1 MWQNKTMLS
10 QLKISLGQYSDKGIK
25 ELNEDFYGAY
35 IPEGSSL
42 DNKGIACAIAD
53 GMGSCANAQE
63 ASEHCVK
70 SFLNDYFSTPETWT
84 VKTSGAKVLTAINNW
99 LLSNGNKDHANGMVT
114 TFSAIVFK
122 STTAHI
128 FHIGDSRIYRYRQNN
143 KQNKTTG
150 DLELI
155 TTDHRVWIS
164 DEKNYLSRAMGIGSH
179 LDIDY
184 KKLAIEQGD
193 IFVMTTDGIH
203 DYLSDQQIKEH
214 LNNNS
219 NIKANI
225 NVAADKIVAHALELK
240 SHDNVTCQI
249 IKIDELPAQD
259 ANEIYNELTRLPFPP
274 HLGPGMTMDGYEI
287 LEDVHASTTSQLY
300 KVRDKESGKLF
311 MMKTPSVNYS
321 DDPAYIERF
330 YMEEWAGKRI
340 QSDAVLKIIEQT
352 RQRNFLYFIMEYID
366 GITLKQW
373 ALENPA
379 PDFERVIDIVN
390 KIIRGLRVFH
400 RLEMLHRDLKPE
412 NIMIT
417 THGVVKII
425 DFGSVKIAGIQEI
438 NTPIERLELLGTKNY
453 TAPEYLLGME
463 GSNRSDI
470 YSLGVLVYNLLTG
483 SLPYGD
489 KMSRDLN
496 WRTLNKI
503 KYESSI
509 KHNPMIPLW
518 MDGAIHKA
526 VKKDHRQR
534 YDTFSEFLF
543 DLTHPKESFMGH
555 AAPLLE
561 RNPIAV
567 WQIISGVLLLGNIAW
582 FITFVS

>member
-1 MWQNKTMLS
+1 MHS
-10 QLKISLGQYSDKGIK
+10 QLKISLAQSSDKGIK
-25 ELNEDFYGAY
+25 DQNEDFYGAY
-35 IPEGSSL
+35 IPEDSTL
-42 DNKGIACAIAD
+42 ENKGIACAIAD

-70 SFLNDYFSTPETWT
+70 GFLSDYFSTPETWT

-99 LLSNGNKDHANGMVT
+99 LLSKGDKEHAHGMVT
-114 TFSAIVFK
+114 TFSALILK
-122 STTAHI
+122 STTGHI
-128 FHIGDSRIYRYRQNN
+128 FHIGDSRIYRFRQNDN
-143 KQNKTTG
+143 GSG
-150 DLELI
+150 DLELL

-164 DEKNYLSRAMGIGSH
+164 DEKNYLSRAMGIDSH

-184 KKLAIEQGD
+184 KTLAIEEGD
-193 IFVMTTDGIH
+193 TFLMTTDGVH
-203 DYLSDQQIKEH
+203 DYLSDQQLREH
-214 LNNNS
+214 LKAKS
-219 NIKANI
+219 NIE
-225 NVAADKIVAHALELK
+225 VTADKIVAHALDLK

-249 IKIDELPAQD
+249 VKIDSLPSQD

-287 LEDVHASTTSQLY
+287 LEEVHASTTSQLY
-300 KVRDKESGKLF
+300 KVRDKESGELF

-373 ALENPA
+373 AAENSSPN
-379 PDFERVIDIVN
+379 FEQVIEIVN
-390 KIIRGLRVFH
+390 KVIKGLRVFH

-438 NTPIERLELLGTKNY
+438 STPVERIELLGTKNY

-463 GSNRSDI
+463 GNNRSDI

-483 SLPYGD
+483 QLPYGD

-526 VKKDHRQR
+526 VKKDQRSR

-543 DLTHPKESFMGH
+543 DLTHPKEDFMGH

-561 RNPIAV
+561 RNPTAF
-567 WQIISGVLLLGNIAW
+567 WKIISGFLLLTNIICLAV
-582 FITFVS
+582 FFS

>member
-1 MWQNKTMLS
+1 MHS
-10 QLKISLGQYSDKGIK
+10 QLSISLGQSSDKGIK
-25 ELNEDFYGAY
+25 ERNEDFYGAY
-35 IPEGSSL
+35 TAEGSSL

-70 SFLNDYFSTPETWT
+70 SFLNDYFSTPETWS

-128 FHIGDSRIYRYRQNN
+128 FHIGDSRIYRFRQNN
-143 KQNKTTG
+143 NTG

-155 TTDHRVWIS
+155 TSDHRVWIS
-164 DEKNYLSRAMGIGSH
+164 DKKNYLSRAMGIDSH

-184 KKLAIEQGD
+184 KTLAIEQD
-193 IFVMTTDGIH
+193 DVFLMTTDGIH
-203 DYLSDQQIKEH
+203 DYLSDQQLKEH
-214 LNNNS
+214 LNTSS
-219 NIKANI
+219 NIE
-225 NVAADKIVAHALELK
+225 VTADRIAQHALEAG

-249 IKIDELPAQD
+249 VKIESLPSQD

-287 LEDVHASTTSQLY
+287 LQEVHASTTSQLY
-300 KVRDKESGKLF
+300 KVRDVESGVLF

-366 GITLKQW
+366 GITLEQW
-373 ALENPA
+373 TKEHPS
-379 PDFERVIDIVN
+379 PDIELVVDITN
-390 KIIRGLRVFH
+390 KIIKGLRVFH

-438 NTPIERLELLGTKNY
+438 STPVERIELLGTKNY
-453 TAPEYLLGME
+453 TAPEYLLGSE

-483 SLPYGD
+483 QLPYGD
-489 KMSRDLN
+489 RMSRELN

-526 VKKDHRQR
+526 VKKDQRHR
-534 YDTFSEFLF
+534 YATFSEFYF
-543 DLTHPKESFMGH
+543 DLTHPNASFMQH
-555 AAPLLE
+555 RAPLLE
-561 RNPIAV
+561 SNPVLV
-567 WQIISGVLLLGNIAW
+567 WQMIAAVLLATN
-582 FITFVS
+582 VSWMLYFFS

>member
-1 MWQNKTMLS
+1 MHS
-10 QLKISLGQYSDKGIK
+10 QLKISLGQSSDKGIK
-25 ELNEDFYGAY
+25 QRNEDFYGAY
-35 IPEGSSL
+35 IPEDSTL

-53 GMGSCANAQE
+53 GMGSCTNAQE

-70 SFLNDYFSTPETWT
+70 SFLNDYFSTPETWS
-84 VKTSGAKVLTAINNW
+84 VKSSGAKVLTAINNW

-128 FHIGDSRIYRYRQNN
+128 FHIGDSRIYRFRQTE
-143 KQNKTTG
+143 KSA
-150 DLELI
+150 DLERI

-164 DEKNYLSRAMGIGSH
+164 DEKNYLSRAMGIDSH

-184 KKLAIEQGD
+184 KTLAIENGD
-193 IFVMTTDGIH
+193 VFLMTTDGIH
-203 DYLSDQQIKEH
+203 DYLNDQQLKQH
-214 LNNNS
+214 L
-219 NIKANI
+219 KASCDI
-225 NVAADKIVAHALELK
+225 EVKADKIIAHALQLK

-249 IKIDELPAQD
+249 VKIDQLPSQD

-287 LEDVHASTTSQLY
+287 LEEVHASTTSQLY
-300 KVRDKESGKLF
+300 KVRDVESNQLF
-311 MMKTPSVNYS
+311 MMKTPSENYS

-352 RQRNFLYFIMEYID
+352 RQRNFLYFVMEYID
-366 GITLKQW
+366 GITLQQW
-373 ALENPA
+373 AEENPS
-379 PDFERVIDIVN
+379 PDFEHVIDIIN
-390 KIIRGLRVFH
+390 KIIKGLRVFH

-438 NTPIERLELLGTKNY
+438 STPVERLELLGTKNY

-470 YSLGVLVYNLLTG
+470 YSLGVLVYHLLTG
-483 SLPYGD
+483 HLPYGD

-526 VKKDHRQR
+526 VKKDQRQR
-534 YDTFSEFLF
+534 YDTFSEFLY
-543 DLTHPKESFMGH
+543 DLTHPKESFMKQS
-555 AAPLLE
+555 APMLE
-561 RNPIAV
+561 SNPV
-567 WQIISGVLLLGNIAW
+567 FFWKIISAILFTGNIILLYLLL
-582 FITFVS
+582 S

>member
-1 MWQNKTMLS
+1 MHS
-10 QLKISLGQYSDKGIK
+10 QLKISLGQSSDKGVK
-25 ELNEDFYGAY
+25 ERNEDFYGAY
-35 IPEGSSL
+35 IPEDSTL
-42 DNKGIACAIAD
+42 ENKGIACAIAD

-70 SFLNDYFSTPETWT
+70 SFLNDYFSTPETWS
-84 VKTSGAKVLTAINNW
+84 VKSSGAKVLTAINNW

-122 STTAHI
+122 STTAHV
-128 FHIGDSRIYRYRQNN
+128 FHIGDSRIYRFR
-143 KQNKTTG
+143 KG

-164 DEKNYLSRAMGIGSH
+164 EEKNYLSRAMGIDSH

-184 KKLAIEQGD
+184 KTLAIEEGD
-193 IFVMTTDGIH
+193 EFLMTTDGIH
-203 DYLSDQQIKEH
+203 DYLNDQQLKQH
-214 LNNNS
+214 LKTNS
-219 NIKANI
+219 AIEVK
-225 NVAADKIVAHALELK
+225 ADKIAKHALELK

-249 IKIDELPAQD
+249 VKIENLPSQD

-287 LEDVHASTTSQLY
+287 LEEVHASTTSQLY
-300 KVRDKESGKLF
+300 KVRDVESNEMF
-311 MMKTPSVNYS
+311 MMKTPSVNFS

-330 YMEEWAGKRI
+330 YMEEWAGKRV

-373 ALENPA
+373 AEEHPS
-379 PDFERVIDIVN
+379 PDFEQVIDITN
-390 KIIRGLRVFH
+390 KIIKGLRVFH

-438 NTPIERLELLGTKNY
+438 STPVERIELLGTKSY

-483 SLPYGD
+483 HLPYGD
-489 KMSRDLN
+489 KMSRNLN

-526 VKKDHRQR
+526 VKKDQRSR
-534 YDTFSEFLF
+534 YDTFSEFFF
-543 DLTHPKESFMGH
+543 DLTHPNASFMKHG
-555 AAPLLE
+555 APLLE
-561 RNPIAV
+561 SNPTMF
-567 WQIISGVLLLGNIAW
+567 WKIISGILLLGNIVW
-582 FITFVS
+582 LFVFIS